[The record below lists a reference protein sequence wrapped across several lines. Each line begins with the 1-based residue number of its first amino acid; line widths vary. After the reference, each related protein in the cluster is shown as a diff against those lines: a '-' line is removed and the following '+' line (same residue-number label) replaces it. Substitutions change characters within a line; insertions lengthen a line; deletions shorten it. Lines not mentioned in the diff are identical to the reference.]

1 MDMDQEPSIRTSSF
15 LKIILIVE
23 NDASVGEYLVQ
34 AIHQETPYCALL
46 VVHSQQAL
54 EAIQH
59 IKPSLLL
66 LDYHLP
72 SSMNG
77 IELYDVIHSTRGFE
91 HIPAMIMSASFPH
104 AKLEHEIKKRGLI
117 AVPQPHDLYEF
128 LTTVKSILHEQPPS

>member
-1 MDMDQEPSIRTSSF
+1 MDQEPSIRTPSF

-23 NDASVGEYLVQ
+23 NDSSLGEYLVQ
-34 AIHQETPYCALL
+34 AIHQETPHCALL
-46 VVHSQQAL
+46 VVNSQQAL

-72 SSMNG
+72 ASMDG
-77 IELYDVIHSTRGFE
+77 IELYDVINSTRGFE

-104 AKLEHEIKKRGLI
+104 ATLEHEIKQRGLI
-117 AVPQPHDLYEF
+117 AVPQPHDLNEF
-128 LTTVKSILHEQPPS
+128 LGTLKSVLHEQPSS